1 MTRVAP
7 EPTICV
13 RQHHVVDSC
22 PCCHRVLPRAVGGKA
37 HGVGGHAVVGV
48 AEGEDVVVARVQP
61 GHEHGKVVRFTAAVD
76 KVHHLQTFRFPQW
89 QR

>member
-1 MTRVAP
+1 M
-7 EPTICV
+7 
-13 RQHHVVDSC
+13 
-22 PCCHRVLPRAVGGKA
+22 GGEA

-48 AEGEDVVVARVQP
+48 AEGEDVVVACVQA